1 MFSYNIDK
9 YNLSEVKSLKLTRNQ
24 IYPKYT
30 NLEKFNFL
38 IDTKNIKIFKN
49 KSKISSIGTCFARNI
64 KDYLIKNN
72 YKYMVLAQGPCTNH
86 SSARFDRVFN
96 SSSLLQEFKRYEDDF
111 EEPYLW
117 ELNQDKKIFFLN
129 PFRKNLCY
137 NNINDFK
144 NEIIEHNFN
153 VKKIVDTSDILILT
167 LGQSEIVRCRK
178 TNFVFAQ
185 VPPAQIYDKDLHS
198 YELLNENQNLE
209 NLNKIITILKKNIAL
224 KIILTVSPIPLRA
237 TYRKDIDSIQANF
250 ENKFSLIN
258 VAKKLSNIHSIVSYF
273 PAFEI
278 VYSIRD
284 PFCDDARHV
293 QETTIN
299 HVMREFVKN
308 YVFDES

>member
-1 MFSYNIDK
+1 
-9 YNLSEVKSLKLTRNQ
+9 
-24 IYPKYT
+24 
-30 NLEKFNFL
+30 
-38 IDTKNIKIFKN
+38 
-49 KSKISSIGTCFARNI
+49 
-64 KDYLIKNN
+64 
-72 YKYMVLAQGPCTNH
+72 MVLAQGPCTNH

-117 ELNQDKKIFFLN
+117 ELNQDKKNFFLN

-137 NNINDFK
+137 NNINEIK
-144 NEIIEHNFN
+144 NKIIEHRFN

-185 VPPAQIYDKDLHS
+185 VPPAQIYDIDLHS

-209 NLNKIITILKKNIAL
+209 NLNKIITILKRNIAL

-250 ENKFSLIN
+250 ENKFSLIIFFSPPQSSIHFKSRYLTFFLQKKIYQYSFISSIFIHPASPSLQIFFLAKNNRSTFFHLLTLPFIRRLPALPGIDLFLFLILGSQCTSIFKTN
-258 VAKKLSNIHSIVSYF
+258 VFFTVS
-273 PAFEI
+273 PSLA
-278 VYSIRD
+278 
-284 PFCDDARHV
+284 
-293 QETTIN
+293 
-299 HVMREFVKN
+299 
-308 YVFDES
+308 